1 MKHNHD
7 LIVKY
12 LQLIQEQEQII
23 DELSRSNKKLLNRS
37 TELKN
42 QKQLYKQSAKI
53 YIIVTNTK
61 MGLSKMIDAT
71 EFTVAEFEKTCRAY
85 AVNFDVRVKRYI

>member
-23 DELSRSNKKLLNRS
+23 NELSQSNKKLLNRN

-42 QKQLYKQSAKI
+42 QKELYKQAASDWKNKYETLQTDVVRAIVETVPKSQILNAIAI
-53 YIIVTNTK
+53 YKQNQ
-61 MGLSKMIDAT
+61 G
-71 EFTVAEFEKTCRAY
+71 E
-85 AVNFDVRVKRYI
+85 